1 MGSDYINLTRG
12 GRDKLCEELDS
23 LKGDKRREIAKA
35 LDEARSHGDLS
46 ENAEYDAAKEA
57 QAMNERRV
65 SELEDILI
73 RARLIDETK
82 ISKDEALL
90 SATVTVRDLGSG
102 EEFDYMLVSEEESD
116 YDMDKISITSPV
128 GEAILGHKVGDIV
141 EIQIPAGILKYE
153 IMKIS

>member
-1 MGSDYINLTRG
+1 
-12 GRDKLCEELDS
+12 
-23 LKGDKRREIAKA
+23 
-35 LDEARSHGDLS
+35 
-46 ENAEYDAAKEA
+46 
-57 QAMNERRV
+57 MNERRV